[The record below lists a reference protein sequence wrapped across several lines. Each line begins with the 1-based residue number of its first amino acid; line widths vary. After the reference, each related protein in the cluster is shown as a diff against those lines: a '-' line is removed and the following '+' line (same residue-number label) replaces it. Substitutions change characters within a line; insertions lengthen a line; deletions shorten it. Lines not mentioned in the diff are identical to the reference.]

1 MFHNVTA
8 YTIASRRE
16 SEREKENVVGG
27 LDGEK
32 VSPRAGVEVKSPL
45 IVQLRVF
52 SRVLNQ
58 FEALQ
63 CSLPAAE

>member
-27 LDGEK
+27 LDGK
-32 VSPRAGVEVKSPL
+32 KS
-45 IVQLRVF
+45 F
-52 SRVLNQ
+52 HKSRGGSEISTHSSITSI
-58 FEALQ
+58 F
-63 CSLPAAE
+63 